1 MRRPI
6 AAALGAVL
14 TLAVPA
20 SAAEPIPADLAPE
33 LAKVLSDPRRDN
45 DRIRD
50 PFRHPAE
57 VLQFCDVRP
66 GMMVADYMPAG
77 GFYTRIL
84 VPYLGKGG
92 RYVGLTPDP
101 ASTGLEKYRAF
112 FAALPG
118 PSRKELADWKLP
130 GAQAEITP
138 IQDVPEALDGRF
150 DRIMLIREMHVLL
163 GARALQGELTRLRK
177 MLKPDGVLCVVQ
189 HRARPWADGDYTDG
203 SKGYMRQSDVIGLI
217 EAYGFRLLET
227 SEINANPRDPAD
239 HPEGVWGIP
248 PVMAGDMAS
257 QAVGDSDR
265 MTLKFR
271 RR

>member
-1 MRRPI
+1 MRRVF
-6 AAALGAVL
+6 AAAAMAVML
-14 TLAVPA
+14 VCSPPAAAAPVP
-20 SAAEPIPADLAPE
+20 DD
-33 LAKVLSDPRRDN
+33 LAKVLSHPRRDN
-45 DRIRD
+45 DRMRD
-50 PFRHPAE
+50 RFRHPAE
-57 VLQFCDVRP
+57 VLEFCGIAP
-66 GMMVADYMPAG
+66 GMTVADYMPAG

-84 VPYLGKGG
+84 VPYLGPKG
-92 RYVGLTPDP
+92 RYIGLTPDP
-101 ASTGLEKYRAF
+101 ASTGLEKYKAF

-118 PSRKELADWKLP
+118 PSQRELVQWKLP

-138 IQDVPEALDGRF
+138 LQDVPQAVDGTV
-150 DRIMLIREMHVLL
+150 DRILLIREMHVLL
-163 GARALQGELTRLRK
+163 GARALQGELTRLRR
-177 MLKPDGVLCVVQ
+177 MLKPDGTLCVIQ

-217 EAYGFRLLET
+217 EAYGFKLLET
-227 SEINANPRDPAD
+227 SEINANPRDTAD

-271 RR
+271 KR

>member
-6 AAALGAVL
+6 AAAAMGVL
-14 TLAVPA
+14 FVCCVPMSAAAMPAPTLA
-20 SAAEPIPADLAPE
+20 EILTH
-33 LAKVLSDPRRDN
+33 PRRNN

-50 PFRHPAE
+50 QYRHPAD
-57 VLQFCDVRP
+57 VLEFCDVRP
-66 GMMVADYMPAG
+66 GMTVADYMPAG

-84 VPYLGKGG
+84 VPWLGATG

-101 ASTGLEKYRAF
+101 SSSGLDKYKDF

-118 PSRKELADWKLP
+118 PSRKELADWRLP
-130 GAQAEITP
+130 GAPASILAMQE
-138 IQDVPEALDGRF
+138 VPGTYDGTV
-150 DRIMLIREMHVLL
+150 DRILLIREMHVLL
-163 GARALQGELTRLRK
+163 GARALQGELTRLRR
-177 MLKPDGVLCVVQ
+177 MLKPGGALCVIQ

-217 EAYGFRLLET
+217 EAYGFQLLET
-227 SEINANPRDPAD
+227 SEVNANPRDPAD

-248 PVMAGDMAS
+248 PVMAGAMSS
-257 QAVGDSDR
+257 QAIGDSDH

-271 RR
+271 KR